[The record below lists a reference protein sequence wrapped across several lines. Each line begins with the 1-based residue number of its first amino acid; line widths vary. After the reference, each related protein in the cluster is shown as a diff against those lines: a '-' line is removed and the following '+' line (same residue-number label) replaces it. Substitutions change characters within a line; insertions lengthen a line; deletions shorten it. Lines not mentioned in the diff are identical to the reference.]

1 MIELN
6 ISLLKTI
13 IKIRSL
19 KLLIFLFI
27 TLLFY
32 KLYEKLFLKNQKIM
46 IDTFNLTLFY
56 EYYIKNDSY
65 ENIMINFGYF
75 INFININLFY
85 FDIDYIND
93 KY

>member
-65 ENIMINFGYF
+65 ENIMIDFGYF

>member
-13 IKIRSL
+13 IKIRSF

-65 ENIMINFGYF
+65 ENIMIDFGYF